1 MIEWFRRK
9 RPRGETPPQIA
20 ASGRFVEL
28 RRKNEPSVE
37 IPNPNDIGGCG
48 NTGGAPVIFS
58 NTAVTTALVTVL
70 TPVHAPTVRMHF

>member
-37 IPNPNDIGGCG
+37 IPNPNDIE
-48 NTGGAPVIFS
+48 GAVI
-58 NTAVTTALVTVL
+58 LVVPQSHFQ
-70 TPVHAPTVRMHF
+70 TPQ